1 MNNNFSFHT
10 LWQML
15 LPLYEAH
22 EAQAIMRM
30 VLEYRFGF
38 SLTDIAC
45 GEVERL
51 TEVQQKE
58 LISDI
63 IRLKNNEP
71 VQYVLGNAW
80 FCDRSFH
87 VEPGVLI
94 PRPETEQLC
103 RIIIKDY
110 TNNNHTHSSNSNSK
124 NILDI
129 GTGSGCIA
137 ITLALGIPNAKVNGI
152 DISSKALRIAK
163 ANAERLGANVTFHI
177 GNALSLLPTS
187 EENKDGEHKSE
198 GGGETIIV
206 SNPPYITESERQEMS
221 KNVLEH
227 EPELALFVPDD
238 DPLLFYRS
246 IGSYATKSLA
256 NNGSLYFEINPRFA
270 KELKN
275 MLFEQDFSNVEIIN
289 DNFGKQRFI
298 RASFVE

>member
-10 LWQML
+10 LWQKL
-15 LPLYEAH
+15 LPLYEAR

-51 TEVQQKE
+51 TEAQQKE

-63 IRLKNNEP
+63 SRLKNNEP

-110 TNNNHTHSSNSNSK
+110 TNNNHIHSSILNSNT
-124 NILDI
+124 ILDI

-137 ITLALGIPNAKVNGI
+137 ITLALGIPNAKVNAI
-152 DISSKALRIAK
+152 DISSNALRIAK
-163 ANAERLGANVTFHI
+163 ANAERLGANVNFRI
-177 GNALSLLPTS
+177 GNALSLLPLS
-187 EENKDGEHKSE
+187 EENKDVERTSE
-198 GGGETIIV
+198 GGGETVIV
-206 SNPPYITESERQEMS
+206 SNPPYITESERQDMS

-227 EPELALFVPDD
+227 EPELALFVPDN

-246 IGSYATKSLA
+246 IGRYAAKSLA
-256 NNGSLYFEINPRFA
+256 NNGCLYLEINPRFA
-270 KELKN
+270 KELKA
-275 MLFEQDFSNVEIIN
+275 MLFELGFSNVEIIN
-289 DNFGKQRFI
+289 DDFDKQRFI
-298 RASFVE
+298 KASFVE

>member
-10 LWQML
+10 LWQKL
-15 LPLYEAH
+15 LPLYEAR

-51 TEVQQKE
+51 TEAQQKE

-63 IRLKNNEP
+63 SRLKNNEP

-110 TNNNHTHSSNSNSK
+110 TNNNYTNSSIPNSNT
-124 NILDI
+124 ILDI

-137 ITLALGIPNAKVNGI
+137 ITLVLGIPNAKVNAI
-152 DISSKALRIAK
+152 DISSNALRIAK
-163 ANAERLGANVTFHI
+163 ANAERLGANVNFRI
-177 GNALSLLPTS
+177 GNALSLLPLS
-187 EENKDGEHKSE
+187 EENKDVERTSE
-198 GGGETIIV
+198 GGGETVIV
-206 SNPPYITESERQEMS
+206 SNPPYITESERQDMS

-227 EPELALFVPDD
+227 EPELALFVPDN

-246 IGSYATKSLA
+246 IGRYAAKSLA
-256 NNGSLYFEINPRFA
+256 NNGCLYLEINPRFA
-270 KELKN
+270 KELKA
-275 MLFEQDFSNVEIIN
+275 MLFELGFSNVEIIN
-289 DNFGKQRFI
+289 DDFDKQRFI
-298 RASFVE
+298 KASFVE

>member
-1 MNNNFSFHT
+1 
-10 LWQML
+10 ML
-15 LPLYEAH
+15 LPLYEAR
-22 EAQAIMRM
+22 EAQAIVRM
-30 VLEYRFGF
+30 VLEYRFAF
-38 SLTDIAC
+38 SFTDIAC

-58 LISDI
+58 LLSDMR
-63 IRLKNNEP
+63 RLKNGEP

-110 TNNNHTHSSNSNSK
+110 TNNNHTHSSNFNSK

-152 DISSKALRIAK
+152 DISPNALRIAK
-163 ANAERLGANVTFHI
+163 ANAERLGANVNFSI
-177 GNALSLLPTS
+177 GNALSLLPLS
-187 EENKDGEHKSE
+187 EENKDVERTSE
-198 GGGETIIV
+198 GGGETVIV
-206 SNPPYITESERQEMS
+206 SNPPYIAESERQDMS

-238 DPLLFYRS
+238 DPLIFYRS
-246 IGSYATKSLA
+246 IGSYAAKSLV
-256 NNGSLYFEINPRFA
+256 NNGWLYFEINPRFA
-270 KELKN
+270 KELKG
-275 MLFEQDFSNVEIIN
+275 MLFELGFSNVEIIN
-289 DNFGKQRFI
+289 DDFGKQRFI

>member
-1 MNNNFSFHT
+1 MAMNNNFSFHT
-10 LWQML
+10 LWQKL
-15 LPLYEAH
+15 LPLYEAR
-22 EAQAIMRM
+22 EAQAIIRM
-30 VLEYRFGF
+30 VLDYRFGF

-45 GEVERL
+45 GKVEKL

-58 LISDI
+58 LLSDLR
-63 IRLKNNEP
+63 RLKDGEP
-71 VQYVLGNAW
+71 VQYILGNAW
-80 FCDRSFH
+80 FCDRLFH

-110 TNNNHTHSSNSNSK
+110 INNNPSHSSIPNSK

-137 ITLALGIPNAKVNGI
+137 ITLALEIPNAKVNAI

-163 ANAERLGANVTFHI
+163 ANADRLGANVNFRI
-177 GNALSLLPTS
+177 GNALSLLPPS
-187 EENKDGEHKSE
+187 EENKNGKRTSE
-198 GGGETIIV
+198 GGGETVIV

-227 EPELALFVPDD
+227 EPGLALFVPDD

-246 IGSYATKSLA
+246 IGSYAAKSLA
-256 NNGSLYFEINPRFA
+256 NNGSLYFEINPKFA
-270 KELKN
+270 NELKT
-275 MLFEQDFSNVEIIN
+275 MLFDQGFSNVEIIN
-289 DNFGKQRFI
+289 DDFGKQRFVK
-298 RASFVE
+298 ASL